1 MVADI
6 WKTLLD
12 AIDLYVEG
20 TWKLIGDEESEG
32 NEAENDDDDDND
44 NNDNNDENWNLS
56 LTQ

>member
-1 MVADI
+1 LVADI
-6 WKTLLD
+6 RKTLLD

-44 NNDNNDENWNLS
+44 NNDNNDENWEDE
-56 LTQ
+56 